1 MLHLQYTDPVW
12 RHLAWLLEDWTWFRG
27 AKLKEDSYGTQWEG
41 KEEWEEL
48 PPQVK
53 FCLFFGYRGDNILLK
68 GADDGSIALRSQ
80 LDPRA
85 QSEAARCFGFNENH
99 VSILFSKEV
108 IRRHKEMLSNVAG

>member
-1 MLHLQYTDPVW
+1 M
-12 RHLAWLLEDWTWFRG
+12 
-27 AKLKEDSYGTQWEG
+27 KEDSYGTQSAG

-48 PPQVK
+48 PPQVR
-53 FCLFFGYRGDNILLK
+53 FCLFFGYKDDNILLK
-68 GADDGSIALRSQ
+68 GVDDGSVALKSQ

-108 IRRHKEMLSNVAG
+108 IRRHKEMLDNVVG